1 LPGECVNYKAHGY
14 CQYSFACRF
23 AQSHVQLV
31 DGIYTNMT
39 NKDVI
44 SNSKSVNSLNK
55 DNMMLL
61 KKRKYDFSNSAAAT
75 KEAQE
80 FVDKIVKRN
89 VEINSTK
96 KLECSADGKTEEVDK
111 PTKDSG
117 NTVTVSESD
126 STKPV
131 GNDSTSN
138 SESAKLVSDCA
149 TSSGES
155 NKLANDGN
163 SESAKPVSNGS
174 VSNSD
179 SVVCSKEP
187 SLQTSQDAVYS
198 PVGPLTDEQEFA
210 IKPGEKKTINFDNKL
225 YLAPLTTVSGYINLV
240 LSTAYSHVSSK
251 SSGIL

>member
-39 NKDVI
+39 NKDVV

-80 FVDKIVKRN
+80 FVDKIVRRN

-96 KLECSADGKTEEVDK
+96 KLESSADGKTEEVDK

-117 NTVTVSESD
+117 DTVTVSESD

-131 GNDSTSN
+131 GNSSTSDIESAKPVSDCATSNSENNKLANNGFTSN
-138 SESAKLVSDCA
+138 SESAK
-149 TSSGES
+149 
-155 NKLANDGN
+155 
-163 SESAKPVSNGS
+163 PVIHSS

-179 SVVCSKEP
+179 GVDCSKET
-187 SLQTSQDAVYS
+187 SLPTSQDAVCS

-225 YLAPLTTVSGYINLV
+225 YLAPLTTVSGDINLV
-240 LSTAYSHVSSK
+240 LSTAY
-251 SSGIL
+251 